1 VVSHLKNALE
11 GHETVYT
18 PDPNSGTVVES
29 TQPRKPGG
37 IFRDIVLGAIIG
49 GAAGAKAPPFSGG
62 LGGFL
67 TGANAVVNANQ
78 QADAAR
84 RQRVQQNAESQYLQK
99 QRTDADNLAAASIAK
114 HTMSSLADTG
124 HNVGFHTQEEHD
136 KLAASTDKVKTS
148 ALKNGGQLS
157 QVPHNAERGNGPAL
171 MAAYN
176 KNPQA
181 VMQAPDGFH
190 RIPFFEYNTSGLTYK
205 SGQWTEADGSPVDW
219 NKHATV
225 TLVDL
230 PTAAWNRTITLTK
243 SEANSVAGYQIVK
256 GNPHDQVST
265 TFGSVFGLGL
275 KNLDNIN
282 ADRKE
287 RERGPKDVNEA
298 KEWVS
303 AADSADPNSPDYD
316 LIQSRAKKGQN
327 FLDLSPDKP
336 EKLTGE
342 ELGYKEYLDTKPA
355 KPMTRLQFHQQWE
368 KKPKEAD
375 EGSNSTA
382 TGEEY
387 LATLPKGEQGIV
399 RAIGTGHTAPDR
411 LAYLLARNQKLLA
424 EVTQAYPDFDSSKAK
439 SYADAYKD
447 FTSGKTADKITAG
460 GVALQHLAELH
471 DLNTSASHI
480 PGTQAHA
487 SYMNKAETLAGELAA
502 FYGTNT
508 EVGIA
513 NIKKSLEATAPGNRN
528 AAIRTQAKSMGD
540 RMDEF
545 EQRWTNAAPSA
556 AYQAPMPNV
565 SAAAKNARAAL
576 DPTYAERLQ
585 QERSGQTQQQQTR
598 PNSQRPGPA
607 PEGTIINTANGQRIK
622 QSGQWVPYKGGQ

>member
-1 VVSHLKNALE
+1 ME
-11 GHETVYT
+11 GKQTVYT
-18 PDPNSGTVVES
+18 PDSTTGTVQETTV
-29 TQPRKPGG
+29 PRKAGG
-37 IFRDIVLGAIIG
+37 LFRDILLGALAG
-49 GAAGAKAPPFSGG
+49 GAAANMADNKYKSGAAG
-62 LGGFL
+62 LALGFM
-67 TGANAVVNANQ
+67 GAQQNREAMQDRARAVA
-78 QADAAR
+78 
-84 RQRVQQNAESQYLQK
+84 QQNAQSQYLQK
-99 QRTDADNLAAASIAK
+99 QRTDADNLAAASIAQ

-136 KLAASTDKVKTS
+136 KLAASTDKVKNA
-148 ALKNGGQLS
+148 ALTNGGQLA

-176 KNPQA
+176 KNPQG
-181 VMQAPDGFH
+181 VMQAPEGFH
-190 RIPFFEYNTSGLTYK
+190 RIPFFEYSTSGLTYK
-205 SGQWTEADGSPVDW
+205 NGQWTEADGSPVDW
-219 NKHATV
+219 NKNATV

-230 PTAAWNRTITLTK
+230 PTAAWNRQIRLTK
-243 SEANSVAGYQIVK
+243 GEANSIAGYQIAK
-256 GNPHDQVST
+256 GNPNDQVST

-287 RERGPKDVNEA
+287 RERGPKDANEA

-316 LIQSRAKKGQN
+316 LIQARAKKGQT
-327 FLDLSPDKP
+327 FLDLSPEKP
-336 EKLTGE
+336 DKLTGE
-342 ELGYKEYLDTKPA
+342 ELAYKEYLDTKPA

-382 TGEEY
+382 TGDEY
-387 LATLPKGEQGIV
+387 LATLPKSEQGIV

-471 DLNTSASHI
+471 DLNTSASHV

-487 SYMNKAETLAGELAA
+487 AYMNKAETVAGELAA

-513 NIKKSLEATAPGNRN
+513 NIKKSLEATVPGNRN

-545 EQRWTNAAPSA
+545 EQRWQNAAPSA

-576 DPTYAERLQ
+576 DPIYGEKLQ
-585 QERSGQTQQQQTR
+585 QERSGQNLRPQNVQT
-598 PNSQRPGPA
+598 PPINLLK
-607 PEGTIINTANGQRIK
+607 EGVHTTFANGQVWTLQNGK
-622 QSGQWVPYKGGQ
+622 PLQVK